1 MGEQMSLK
9 EALKE
14 SKRLM
19 KFLGAVQAATKV
31 ASGKLGEAKARLE
44 ALQNELPAALVAE
57 CPGESHEGRT
67 TGQIREE
74 IIKTRGLVE
83 ELPLLVR
90 GLLAREKELLVEQTR
105 TFGAVRRARA
115 QERFEELS
123 KVFQTDEFSLEH
135 ENNFRLTAKGR
146 GVREGAEIV
155 IQEAPELRA
164 SRPMV

>member
-14 SKRLM
+14 SNGLT

-31 ASGKLGEAKARLE
+31 VSGKPGEAKSRLE
-44 ALQNELPAALVAE
+44 ALQSELPAALVAE

-67 TGQIREE
+67 SGRIREE
-74 IIKTRGLVE
+74 MIKTRGLVE

-90 GLLAREKELLVEQTR
+90 GLRAREKELLVEQTR
-105 TFGAVRRARA
+105 AFGAVRRARA
-115 QERFEELS
+115 QERFEELP
-123 KVFQTDEFSLEH
+123 KVFETDEFSLEH
-135 ENNFRLTAKGR
+135 ENNFRLTAKGYGLR
-146 GVREGAEIV
+146 GKAAITIR
-155 IQEAPELRA
+155 EAPERCA